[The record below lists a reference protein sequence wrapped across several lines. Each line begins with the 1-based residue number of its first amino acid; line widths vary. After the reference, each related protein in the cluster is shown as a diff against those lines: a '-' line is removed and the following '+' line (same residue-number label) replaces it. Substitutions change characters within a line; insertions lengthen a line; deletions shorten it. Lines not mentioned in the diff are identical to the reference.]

1 MRLYNPE
8 LIWNSCR
15 AFWKLESIEKHD
27 VFEVCYY
34 LDFFRISN
42 NWDYTFSV
50 SEENIELLNTMKDCN
65 LQYWFTFS
73 WGQLPKIWDTIY
85 FTSEYWYN
93 RITWFWKDVYDGN
106 SNYVDCLEYIDAP
119 TWSYNDPL
127 TYKIITPCK
136 VSWKIEEV
144 ARTFTDICWLNL
156 GIKVKN
162 WEETYIVWW
171 REYFTWKGVSICLW
185 GWNGEQQIDSTD
197 WKITTQINKW
207 DDFYAVLNQKDNTI
221 LRYWKNE
228 YNADTS
234 MSICSGATIKQIQ
247 SFKSWI
253 TESELIRIMKAV
265 EKDVERSDPFHYNF
279 GKWHNVWI
287 TKTLS
292 WNTQSWTTNIDKKEE
307 STKIVYVKP
316 KTNTVKVYSPKQMIT
331 QNTENKTVDTN
342 WETSMWTSTW
352 KIKEQETISWSELKE
367 VNTKNEKDEIITET
381 KSVNSVN
388 QEQSWNINYFWVIWI
403 IIIILIVSMYLI
415 LKKTK
420 K

>member
-1 MRLYNPE
+1 MEKTYDPTTTCKASWTITKIIWWDMTIHNCWYYYRFRL
-8 LIWNSCR
+8 
-15 AFWKLESIEKHD
+15 
-27 VFEVCYY
+27 
-34 LDFFRISN
+34 N
-42 NWDYTFSV
+42 NW
-50 SEENIELLNTMKDCN
+50 ENEYVVRGLERNDIWYGSWCEN
-65 LQYWFTFS
+65 WFYVFS
-73 WGQLPKIWDTIY
+73 WWQLPNVWDQMYIIAQYSDARIIEQSKESFKKFEKTLPDCPITADGSPSY
-85 FTSEYWYN
+85 DEYNWAD
-93 RITWFWKDVYDGN
+93 K
-106 SNYVDCLEYIDAP
+106 
-119 TWSYNDPL
+119 
-127 TYKIITPCK
+127 CK

-144 ARTFTDICWLNL
+144 ARSFTDICWLNL

-162 WEETYIVWW
+162 WDETYIVWW

-185 GWNGEQQIDSTD
+185 WWNGEQQIDSTD

-221 LRYWKNE
+221 LRYWKDE

-307 STKIVYVKP
+307 NTKIVYVKP
-316 KTNTVKVYSPKQMIT
+316 KINTVKVYSPKPMII
-331 QNTENKTVDTN
+331 QNTESKIVDTN
-342 WETSMWTSTW
+342 WEASTWTFTW
-352 KIKEQETISWSELKE
+352 KIKEQEIINWSELKE